1 MVLGG
6 IDGGSGLGGISRG
19 LHTIAMN
26 DPEFM
31 NGIFCSKDWAIST
44 RQRPGLAGEA
54 IFRGF
59 GRALVS
65 KGLLRGVS
73 EVQVSCG
80 CSPSTCVKWE
90 VCGAWQDTSASC
102 FAEKVRASDC
112 GNCQL
117 QPSSCLINPL
127 FQQIASEGGVRV
139 YVVLPMEVM
148 MVS

>member
-90 VCGAWQDTSASC
+90 VWEWARQQCFVFFGKRKVGASACG
-102 FAEKVRASDC
+102 K
-112 GNCQL
+112 
-117 QPSSCLINPL
+117 L
-127 FQQIASEGGVRV
+127 F
-139 YVVLPMEVM
+139 
-148 MVS
+148 